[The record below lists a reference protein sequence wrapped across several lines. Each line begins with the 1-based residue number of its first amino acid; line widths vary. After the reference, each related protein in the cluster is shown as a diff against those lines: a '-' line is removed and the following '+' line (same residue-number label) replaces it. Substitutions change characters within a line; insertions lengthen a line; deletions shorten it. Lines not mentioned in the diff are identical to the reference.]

1 MKLHRD
7 QMILAVL
14 AGGMALTAL
23 EVRVLHQEI
32 VREYWQGWIPIVY
45 GFVAAGFLL
54 AAVSQVK
61 QIRIVAGLVCL
72 VGIPIGMY
80 GVFMHT
86 EGSFRPIQQ
95 LFSVTNTVVA
105 KADGGE
111 ESESGGG
118 EGGAPPAAPLG
129 ITGLATIGALLLLV
143 PAKGLGKSDEPI
155 A

>member
-1 MKLHRD
+1 MKLNKD
-7 QMILAVL
+7 QMILVVL

-23 EVRVLHQEI
+23 EVRILHHGI

-45 GFVAAGFLL
+45 GFVAAAFLL
-54 AAVSQVK
+54 AAVSQMK
-61 QIRIVAGLVCL
+61 QIRVVAGLVCL
-72 VGIPIGMY
+72 IGIPIGLY

-86 EGSFRPIQQ
+86 EGNFRPIQK
-95 LFSVTNTVVA
+95 LFSVTNTVIA

-111 ESESGGG
+111 ESESEGG

-143 PAKGLGKSDEPI
+143 PAKGLGKTDEPI